1 MEQSLWKA
9 VPHFLRRV
17 SNALKKVCCHL
28 MVVSSNESEK
38 LVGYLAVK
46 FLYVV
51 LTVLFFF
58 SPLAHRKVTS
68 INLHTNKI
76 WVLDGG

>member
-28 MVVSSNESEK
+28 MVVSSNECEK
-38 LVGYLAVK
+38 LVGFLAVK

-51 LTVLFFF
+51 LTVVFLL
-58 SPLAHRKVTS
+58 PLAYRKATS
-68 INLHTNKI
+68 FNLHANKI